1 MIGGLVQGYNII
13 SILLL
18 QVEENLQNTSNLSY
32 LLTQAYK
39 NFVNK
44 FHTSQQA

>member
-1 MIGGLVQGYNII
+1 MIGGPVQGYNII

-44 FHTSQQA
+44 FHTSKQA